1 MTGTTIPE
9 VHGGPAAVEATGG
22 GRLTG
27 ALVLEDGTV
36 YAGEVIGGR
45 GTSGGEVVFNT
56 GMTGYGEILTD
67 PSYCGQIV
75 TLTYPLVGNYGVSG
89 GDLQSARPLVSGLV
103 VHQACFSPSHRE
115 ACWSLDDF
123 LRSHGVVG
131 LQGVDTRAL
140 VRHLRRHGTMRGVIT
155 SHAVLPSADG
165 PAGAGPLTGG
175 GAGGGTGG
183 GPLTGGGAVD
193 DAGPGLQLRELLE
206 RARAVSL
213 RGVVYRATCSRPY
226 HLSGRGPRVVVV
238 DLGVKAGILQAL
250 ARRGCSITVVPAT
263 STAADIMGYGP
274 RGVLF
279 SNGPGDP
286 EDARE
291 AIAAAGDLLGRVPLF
306 GICLGH
312 QVMALATGARTF
324 RLKYGHRGAN
334 HPVDDLSLGRVF
346 ITSQNHGYAVAEE
359 GLPAGVTV
367 TARNLNDGTVEGLE
381 FAGRDAFS
389 VQYHPEAGPGPR
401 DTGYLFD
408 RFLALATGGK
418 WRGGEHAEE
427 RRAG

>member
-1 MTGTTIPE
+1 M
-9 VHGGPAAVEATGG
+9 
-22 GRLTG
+22 TG

-36 YAGEVIGGR
+36 FWGEALGAH
-45 GTSGGEVVFNT
+45 GTVGGEVVFNT

-75 TLTYPLVGNYGVSG
+75 TLTYPLVGNYGVSA
-89 GDLQSARPLVSGLV
+89 GDLQSARPLLSGLV
-103 VHQACFSPSHRE
+103 VHEACFSPSHRE

-140 VRHLRRHGTMRGVIT
+140 VRHLRRHGTMRGVI
-155 SHAVLPSADG
+155 A
-165 PAGAGPLTGG
+165 AG
-175 GAGGGTGG
+175 
-183 GPLTGGGAVD
+183 VD
-193 DAGPGLQLRELLE
+193 ATPGMVEELV
-206 RARAVSL
+206 RMARAVSL

-250 ARRGCSITVVPAT
+250 VRRGCSVTVVPAT
-263 STAADIMGYGP
+263 ATAAEIMSFRP
-274 RGVLF
+274 RGVVL

-286 EDARE
+286 EDATC
-291 AIAAAGDLLGRVPLF
+291 AIAAARELLGRVPLF

-312 QVMALATGARTF
+312 QVMALAVGARTF

-334 HPVDDLSLGRVF
+334 HPVCDLNLGRVF

-367 TARNLNDGTVEGLE
+367 SARNLNDGTVEGLE
-381 FAGRDAFS
+381 FPGRQAFS
-389 VQYHPEAGPGPR
+389 VQYHPEAGPGPG
-401 DTGYLFD
+401 DTGHLFD
-408 RFLALATGGK
+408 RFLAMVTGGA
-418 WRGGEHAEE
+418 WQGGEHADE
-427 RRAG
+427 RKAG

>member
-1 MTGTTIPE
+1 M
-9 VHGGPAAVEATGG
+9 
-22 GRLTG
+22 TG

-36 YAGEVIGGR
+36 FPGEPLGAC
-45 GTSGGEVVFNT
+45 GTAGGEVVFNT

-103 VHQACFSPSHRE
+103 VHEACFAPSHRE

-155 SHAVLPSADG
+155 SRVAGDG
-165 PAGAGPLTGG
+165 SRGWAE
-175 GAGGGTGG
+175 
-183 GPLTGGGAVD
+183 
-193 DAGPGLQLRELLE
+193 ELVQA
-206 RARAVSL
+206 ARAVSL

-226 HLSGRGPRVVVV
+226 HLSGRGPRLVVV

-250 ARRGCSITVVPAT
+250 LRRGCSITVVPAT
-263 STAADIMGYGP
+263 STAAEIVSFRP
-274 RGVLF
+274 RGVVL

-286 EDARE
+286 EDATW
-291 AIAAAGDLLGRVPLF
+291 AIAAARELLGRVPML

-312 QVMALATGARTF
+312 QIMALAAGARTF

-334 HPVDDLSLGRVF
+334 HPVHDLTLGRVF
-346 ITSQNHGYAVAEE
+346 ITSQNHGYAVADE

-367 TARNLNDGTVEGLE
+367 TARNLNDGTVEGLDFPE
-381 FAGRDAFS
+381 RQAFS
-389 VQYHPEAGPGPR
+389 VQYHPEAGPGPG

-408 RFLALATGGK
+408 RFLALVAGRDG
-418 WRGGEHAEE
+418 RVGAYGQGHGSAHHNEE

>member
-1 MTGTTIPE
+1 ME
-9 VHGGPAAVEATGG
+9 RVA
-22 GRLTG
+22 G

-36 YAGEVIGGR
+36 FAGEPLGAD
-45 GTSGGEVVFNT
+45 GTVGGEVVFNT

-75 TLTYPLVGNYGVSG
+75 TLSYPLVGNYGLSG
-89 GDLQSARPLVSGLV
+89 GDLQSARSLASGLV
-103 VHQACFSPSHRE
+103 VHEACFAPSHRE

-155 SHAVLPSADG
+155 SRVAADG
-165 PAGAGPLTGG
+165 ASGRAAGS
-175 GAGGGTGG
+175 
-183 GPLTGGGAVD
+183 
-193 DAGPGLQLRELLE
+193 AGPGQAPRAHGRAQTARADGLAQVLRAEDLARGPRAEELVQA
-206 RARAVSL
+206 ARAVSL

-226 HLSGRGPRVVVV
+226 HLAGRGPRLVVV

-250 ARRGCSITVVPAT
+250 LRRGCSVTVVPAT
-263 STAADIMGYGP
+263 ATAAEIMSFRP
-274 RGVLF
+274 WGVVL

-286 EDARE
+286 EDATW
-291 AIAAAGDLLGRVPLF
+291 AIAAARELLGRIPML

-312 QVMALATGARTF
+312 QIMALAAGARTF

-334 HPVDDLSLGRVF
+334 HPVHDLTLGRVF
-346 ITSQNHGYAVAEE
+346 ITSQNHGYAVADE

-367 TARNLNDGTVEGLE
+367 TARHLNDGTVEGLE
-381 FAGRDAFS
+381 FPGWQAFS
-389 VQYHPEAGPGPR
+389 VQYHPEAGPGPS
-401 DTGYLFD
+401 DTSCLFD
-408 RFLALATGGK
+408 RFLTLVAGGDG
-418 WRGGEHAEE
+418 RLHPCGPAEGSAHHNKE

>member
-1 MTGTTIPE
+1 M
-9 VHGGPAAVEATGG
+9 
-22 GRLTG
+22 TG

-36 YAGEVIGGR
+36 FPGEPLGAS
-45 GTSGGEVVFNT
+45 GTAGGEVVFNT

-103 VHQACFSPSHRE
+103 VHEACFAPSHRE

-155 SHAVLPSADG
+155 SRV
-165 PAGAGPLTGG
+165 
-175 GAGGGTGG
+175 AGGGSRGW
-183 GPLTGGGAVD
+183 AE
-193 DAGPGLQLRELLE
+193 ELVQA
-206 RARAVSL
+206 ARAVSL

-226 HLSGRGPRVVVV
+226 HLSGRGPRLVVV

-250 ARRGCSITVVPAT
+250 LRRGCSITVVPAT
-263 STAADIMGYGP
+263 STAAEIMSFRP
-274 RGVLF
+274 RGVVL

-286 EDARE
+286 EDATW
-291 AIAAAGDLLGRVPLF
+291 AIAAARELLGRVPML

-312 QVMALATGARTF
+312 QIMALAAGARTF

-334 HPVDDLSLGRVF
+334 HPVHDLTLGRVF
-346 ITSQNHGYAVAEE
+346 ITSQNHGYAVADE

-367 TARNLNDGTVEGLE
+367 TARNLNDGTVEGLDFPE
-381 FAGRDAFS
+381 RQAFS
-389 VQYHPEAGPGPR
+389 VQYHPEAGPGPG

-408 RFLALATGGK
+408 RFLALVAGRDG
-418 WRGGEHAEE
+418 RVGAYGQGHGSAHHNEE